1 MLARA
6 VPKPGTLRGCP
17 LARVGERC
25 PTRGAAATPLR
36 SPPIPSTPRPFN
48 QLPGDWGA
56 GWLNLYRFWQ
66 EGGLHNLHHI
76 MAHKFQQFGPIYRE
90 KLGIYESVNI
100 ISPRDAATLFQAEG
114 TLPERFSV
122 PPWVAYRDYR
132 NKPYGVLLK
141 TGEAWRSD
149 RLMLN
154 KEVLSPQVVEGF
166 VPLLSEVGED
176 FVRRARAQVGKSG
189 RERWTADFTHELFR
203 FALES
208 VCHVLYGERLGL
220 LQDFVDPE
228 AQRFIDAVTLMF
240 HTTSPMLYVPPAL
253 LRHLNAK
260 TWRDHVWAWDAIFS
274 QGERSACPHLPV
286 SPKAPLRTWLH
297 SAASSHQRGDL
308 LLGPVTQRRAT
319 KARRVFHIWRLRDGA
334 VGNHPGAMEGQVTG
348 ITLRGAALPKGL
360 VASESFWHL
369 GQPSCRVSSPWSNLT
384 PYPPCPPATAGSCS
398 RATATEEPPARG
410 SDVLRCHIWR
420 LPPPPRL
427 WRKKVTLRLCV
438 SSADKCIQNVYRDL
452 RLQRKSTK
460 EYMGILCSLIMQDK
474 LPLDDIKASVTEM
487 MAGGV
492 DTTSMTLQW
501 AMFELARSP
510 GVQEQLRAE
519 VLAAKREA
527 AGDRVKMLKT
537 IRLLKAAIK
546 ETLRLHPVAVTLQR
560 YTTQEVI
567 LQDYRI
573 PPKVSAATG
582 SDLLRA
588 GLWVEVGP
596 GGGGGGGHGGS
607 SRGGWIPA
615 LHPLFLHP
623 EHRSFPADAGAGRS
637 LRHGSGRRG
646 LSQTGAVQPPALA
659 GSRPQALQGVGVWVR
674 TPPVPGTSD
683 RRAGDAALP
692 HAHPG
697 ELQDRNHE
705 SGGGRDQV

>member
-6 VPKPGTLRGCP
+6 ASKPGALQGCP
-17 LARVGERC
+17 LARAGGCRRAGGVV
-25 PTRGAAATPLR
+25 T
-36 SPPIPSTPRPFN
+36 SIPPATPRPFN
-48 QLPGDWGA
+48 QLPGDWRA

-66 EGGLHNLHHI
+66 EGGFHNVHHI
-76 MAHKFQQFGPIYRE
+76 MARKFQKFGPIYRE
-90 KLGIYESVNI
+90 KLGVYESVNI

-154 KEVLSPQVVEGF
+154 KEVLSPEVVEGF

-176 FVRRARAQVGKSG
+176 FIRRARAQVWKSG

-240 HTTSPMLYVPPAL
+240 HTTSPMLYLPPAL

-260 TWRDHVWAWDAIFS
+260 TWRDHVWAWDAIF
-274 QGERSACPHLPV
+274 
-286 SPKAPLRTWLH
+286 
-297 SAASSHQRGDL
+297 
-308 LLGPVTQRRAT
+308 TQ
-319 KARRVFHIWRLRDGA
+319 
-334 VGNHPGAMEGQVTG
+334 
-348 ITLRGAALPKGL
+348 
-360 VASESFWHL
+360 
-369 GQPSCRVSSPWSNLT
+369 
-384 PYPPCPPATAGSCS
+384 
-398 RATATEEPPARG
+398 
-410 SDVLRCHIWR
+410 
-420 LPPPPRL
+420 
-427 WRKKVTLRLCV
+427 
-438 SSADKCIQNVYRDL
+438 ADKCIQNVYRDL

-537 IRLLKAAIK
+537 VRLLKAAIK

-567 LQDYRI
+567 LQDYCI
-573 PPKVSAATG
+573 PPKTLVQVGLYAMGRDAEVFPKPEQFSPQRWLAAGPKHFKGLGFGFGPRQCLGRRIAELEMQLFLMHVSIPLLGTLGTG
-582 SDLLRA
+582 RDQ
-588 GLWVEVGP
+588 
-596 GGGGGGGHGGS
+596 GGGGKWVLVPPAFS
-607 SRGGWIPA
+607 SRFFFL
-615 LHPLFLHP
+615 LHP
-623 EHRSFPADAGAGRS
+623 RSWRTSRS
-637 LRHGSGRRG
+637 K
-646 LSQTGAVQPPALA
+646 P
-659 GSRPQALQGVGVWVR
+659 
-674 TPPVPGTSD
+674 
-683 RRAGDAALP
+683 
-692 HAHPG
+692 
-697 ELQDRNHE
+697 
-705 SGGGRDQV
+705 

>member
-1 MLARA
+1 MLTRVA
-6 VPKPGTLRGCP
+6 PKPGVLRGC
-17 LARVGERC
+17 LSARAGGCRRAGGA
-25 PTRGAAATPLR
+25 PT
-36 SPPIPSTPRPFN
+36 PIPPTPRPFN
-48 QLPGDWGA
+48 QLPGDWRA

-66 EGGLHNLHHI
+66 EGGLHNVHHI
-76 MAHKFQQFGPIYRE
+76 MARKFQQFGPIYRE
-90 KLGIYESVNI
+90 KLGVYESVNI

-189 RERWTADFTHELFR
+189 RDRWTADFTHELFR

-228 AQRFIDAVTLMF
+228 AQRFIDAVSLMF
-240 HTTSPMLYVPPAL
+240 HTTSPMLYLPPTL
-253 LRHLNAK
+253 LRHLNVK
-260 TWRDHVWAWDAIFS
+260 TWRDHVQAWDAIFS
-274 QGERSACPHLPV
+274 Q
-286 SPKAPLRTWLH
+286 
-297 SAASSHQRGDL
+297 
-308 LLGPVTQRRAT
+308 
-319 KARRVFHIWRLRDGA
+319 
-334 VGNHPGAMEGQVTG
+334 
-348 ITLRGAALPKGL
+348 
-360 VASESFWHL
+360 
-369 GQPSCRVSSPWSNLT
+369 
-384 PYPPCPPATAGSCS
+384 
-398 RATATEEPPARG
+398 
-410 SDVLRCHIWR
+410 
-420 LPPPPRL
+420 
-427 WRKKVTLRLCV
+427 
-438 SSADKCIQNVYRDL
+438 ADKCIQNVYRDL
-452 RLQRKSTK
+452 RLQRKSAK
-460 EYMGILCSLIMQDK
+460 EYMGILCSLILQDK

-537 IRLLKAAIK
+537 IRLLKATIK

-573 PPKVSAATG
+573 PPKTLVQVGLYAMGRDPEVFPKPEQFSPQRWLAAGPKHFKGLGFGFGPRQCLGRRIAELEMQLFLMQVSIP
-582 SDLLRA
+582 LLGTLGTWRWKGPGRWQVGFGTSSIFHPLFSLPPQILENFKIETMRA
-588 GLWVEVGP
+588 VEVGTKFDLIL
-596 GGGGGGGHGGS
+596 
-607 SRGGWIPA
+607 IPDKPIY
-615 LHPLFLHP
+615 LTLRPL
-623 EHRSFPADAGAGRS
+623 E
-637 LRHGSGRRG
+637 
-646 LSQTGAVQPPALA
+646 SQV
-659 GSRPQALQGVGVWVR
+659 
-674 TPPVPGTSD
+674 
-683 RRAGDAALP
+683 
-692 HAHPG
+692 
-697 ELQDRNHE
+697 
-705 SGGGRDQV
+705 

>member
-1 MLARA
+1 MLTRVA
-6 VPKPGTLRGCP
+6 PKPGVLRGCLP
-17 LARVGERC
+17 ARAGGCRWDG
-25 PTRGAAATPLR
+25 GAPAAI
-36 SPPIPSTPRPFN
+36 PPTPRPFN
-48 QLPGDWGA
+48 QLPGDWRA

-66 EGGLHNLHHI
+66 EGGLHNVHHI
-76 MAHKFQQFGPIYRE
+76 MARKFQQFGPIYRE
-90 KLGIYESVNI
+90 KLGVYESVNI

-228 AQRFIDAVTLMF
+228 AQRFIDAVSLMF
-240 HTTSPMLYVPPAL
+240 HTTSPMLYLPPAL
-253 LRHLNAK
+253 LRHLNVK
-260 TWRDHVWAWDAIFS
+260 TWRDHVQAWDAIFS
-274 QGERSACPHLPV
+274 Q
-286 SPKAPLRTWLH
+286 
-297 SAASSHQRGDL
+297 
-308 LLGPVTQRRAT
+308 
-319 KARRVFHIWRLRDGA
+319 
-334 VGNHPGAMEGQVTG
+334 
-348 ITLRGAALPKGL
+348 
-360 VASESFWHL
+360 
-369 GQPSCRVSSPWSNLT
+369 
-384 PYPPCPPATAGSCS
+384 
-398 RATATEEPPARG
+398 
-410 SDVLRCHIWR
+410 
-420 LPPPPRL
+420 
-427 WRKKVTLRLCV
+427 
-438 SSADKCIQNVYRDL
+438 ADKCIQNVYRDL
-452 RLQRKSTK
+452 RLQRKSAK

-537 IRLLKAAIK
+537 IRLLKATIK

-560 YTTQEVI
+560 YTTQEII

-573 PPKVSAATG
+573 PPKTLVQVGLYAMGRDPEVFPKPEQFSPQRWLAAG
-582 SDLLRA
+582 PKHFK
-588 GLWVEVGP
+588 GLGFGFGP
-596 GGGGGGGHGGS
+596 RQCLG
-607 SRGGWIPA
+607 RRIA
-615 LHPLFLHP
+615 ELEMQLFLMQILENFKIETMRAVEIGTKFDLILIP
-623 EHRSFPADAGAGRS
+623 DKPIYLT
-637 LRHGSGRRG
+637 LRP
-646 LSQTGAVQPPALA
+646 LESQA
-659 GSRPQALQGVGVWVR
+659 
-674 TPPVPGTSD
+674 
-683 RRAGDAALP
+683 
-692 HAHPG
+692 
-697 ELQDRNHE
+697 
-705 SGGGRDQV
+705 